1 MVVHLGREALRA
13 LVVPD
18 PKGLGTKGLGTKS
31 LGRYEAPSMKGLDHD
46 PKGFAKYF
54 QKTWLNH
61 EIISSSNLK
70 GRPLKLMNSLSLKCQ
85 LLFFLN

>member
-1 MVVHLGREALRA
+1 MGREALRA

-54 QKTWLNH
+54 QKT
-61 EIISSSNLK
+61 
-70 GRPLKLMNSLSLKCQ
+70 
-85 LLFFLN
+85 